1 MDFKHYK
8 ELIDVASDHSKIV
21 DFFQFAEK
29 VHELADCTKDNCELG
44 AYVGCLKSVL
54 LNSTKTYEDKK
65 SFFISHLIHFSD
77 VYKFM
82 SALKKIESYSLNL
95 LEGLKYLRDSSESV
109 NSRKRAVSLE

>member
-1 MDFKHYK
+1 MLP
-8 ELIDVASDHSKIV
+8 LIT

-29 VHELADCTKDNCELG
+29 VHELGDCTKDNCELG

-109 NSRKRAVSLE
+109 ASWKKAVSLE

>member
-1 MDFKHYK
+1 MYGFQVFNFRKINNGFQT
-8 ELIDVASDHSKIV
+8 LQGIDVASDHSKIV

-44 AYVGCLKSVL
+44 AYVGCLKGVL

-82 SALKKIESYSLNL
+82 SALK
-95 LEGLKYLRDSSESV
+95 
-109 NSRKRAVSLE
+109 